1 MANHKSAEKR
11 IRRNRRRR
19 TINGVWR
26 ARLRTYLK
34 AVELAIANGD
44 PEAAKVA
51 FTATEPEL
59 ARGVQRGTVHRNA
72 MRRKLSRLS
81 ARIRAM

>member
-11 IRRNRRRR
+11 IRRNQRRR

-26 ARLRTYLK
+26 ARLRTYVK
-34 AVELAIANGD
+34 AVEMAIASGD

>member
-11 IRRNRRRR
+11 IRRNSRRR

-26 ARLRTYLK
+26 ARLRTCVK
-34 AVELAIANGD
+34 AVELAIATGD

-51 FTATEPEL
+51 FTATEPQL
-59 ARGVQRGTVHRNA
+59 ARGAQRGTVHRNA

-81 ARIRAM
+81 VRIRAM

>member
-1 MANHKSAEKR
+1 M
-11 IRRNRRRR
+11 R
-19 TINGVWR
+19 TSV
-26 ARLRTYLK
+26 K
-34 AVELAIANGD
+34 AVELAIASGD
-44 PEAAKVA
+44 RDAATTA

-59 ARGVQRGTVHRNA
+59 AKGVQRGTLHRNA

>member
-19 TINGVWR
+19 NVNGVWR
-26 ARLRTYLK
+26 ARLRTYIK
-34 AVELAIANGD
+34 TVEVAIASGD
-44 PEAAKVA
+44 QAAAKVA
-51 FTATEPEL
+51 FAATEPEL
-59 ARGVQRGTVHRNA
+59 ARGAQIGTLHRNA

-81 ARIRAM
+81 SRIRAM

>member
-19 TINGVWR
+19 AINGVWR
-26 ARLRTYLK
+26 ARLRTCVK

-44 PEAAKVA
+44 RDAAKIA
-51 FTATEPEL
+51 FTASEPEL
-59 ARGVQRGTVHRNA
+59 AKGVQRGTLHRNA

-81 ARIRAM
+81 ARIRAL